1 MASVRRS
8 RACLTTAEAERRAE
22 PLSAASWHR
31 SWHVRGQA
39 HARSFTQA
47 TTYEGAKLWKLSA
60 WTILFSIESGVAYL
74 DAAFLL
80 LAKVDT
86 ATFGN
91 YDDPNAVAC
100 ELKGASDGIG
110 QGIAN
115 DSRKESL
122 FL

>member
-8 RACLTTAEAERRAE
+8 RACLTTAEAERRCGATFCRV
-22 PLSAASWHR
+22 LAQAALLR
-31 SWHVRGQA
+31 RRLTKV
-39 HARSFTQA
+39 
-47 TTYEGAKLWKLSA
+47 AKLWKLSA

-91 YDDPNAVAC
+91 YDDPNAVAS